1 MYFTKNKIY
10 KLFLINFILIGIL
23 TMNINESFAKEK
35 LNIDGQYAVVIDR
48 KTKEIIY
55 SKNEHEKLYPASTTK
70 VLTAYLTL
78 KYSENLN
85 EKITVKKDLSYVEPS
100 SMYLK
105 EGESFTIKQLL
116 QSLMLNSSNDVAV
129 LLAEHISGS
138 VEEFAKLMN
147 EEAKRIGCKNTNFVN
162 PNGLPDE
169 NHYSTAYDMALI
181 GIEAMKNNELLEI
194 IKTDV
199 VAIPKTHKTNYD
211 RVYKNTN
218 KFISGNGTIQY
229 NGKNIDL
236 KYDIVNGLKTGYT
249 RAAGRCLLTTATKGN
264 MDIIVGV
271 FKSNGDNV
279 YVDSRT
285 LIDYAYENYE
295 TINILNRYNFNY
307 NKKLFLTRPKELKGY
322 IKEDYNATINK
333 KYESESSYDIEIVQ
347 EKLKFPI
354 EKDSKIGEIKVFKKG
369 KIVKTVD
376 IYSEEEVN
384 NLISLIVKYKII
396 ICFILII
403 VITIRIKYL
412 QKRKRGKRKIKIS
425 KIEDNIRRK

>member
-181 GIEAMKNNELLEI
+181 GIETMKNNELLEI

>member
-412 QKRKRGKRKIKIS
+412 
-425 KIEDNIRRK
+425 